1 LTGKRKKSKSA
12 PLLLRSE
19 NLHLGG
25 NMKALLVKKFSGLL
39 TGVLLAGCGV
49 QMGDDSARTPSPA
62 QQGERVARTPM
73 PSSSAVT
80 NRWERWRSSKTKPRP
95 GIIGLLVNTN

>member
-1 LTGKRKKSKSA
+1 
-12 PLLLRSE
+12 
-19 NLHLGG
+19 
-25 NMKALLVKKFSGLL
+25 MKALLVKKFSGLL

-49 QMGDDSARTPSPA
+49 QMGDDSARTPVTGSA
-62 QQGERVARTPM
+62 GGATSRTPM